1 MSIAQLSF
9 PQIEAPHCE
18 VCGCGEIQIDEID
31 EIDEVQSGGRLLLVE
46 CGRCDHRYTRRLG
59 SSRVLRPCRPPEGA
73 EAEVATAA

>member
-1 MSIAQLSF
+1 MSMPQLSF

-18 VCGCGEIQIDEID
+18 VCGCGEIQ
-31 EIDEVQSGGRLLLVE
+31 IDEVQSGGRLLLVE

-59 SSRVLRPCRPPEGA
+59 SSRVARPFRAPEGA

>member
-18 VCGCGEIQIDEID
+18 VCGCGEIQIDE
-31 EIDEVQSGGRLLLVE
+31 VQSGGWLLLVE
-46 CGRCDHRYTRRLG
+46 CGRCDHRYTRRLA
-59 SSRVLRPCRPPEGA
+59 SSRVLRPCGPAAAA